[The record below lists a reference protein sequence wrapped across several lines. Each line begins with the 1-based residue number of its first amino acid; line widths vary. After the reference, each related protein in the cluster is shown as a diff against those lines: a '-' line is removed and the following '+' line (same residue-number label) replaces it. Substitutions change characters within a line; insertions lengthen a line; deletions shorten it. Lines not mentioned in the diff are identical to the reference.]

1 MKQAFSHNSYLVFS
15 GFPPPNCLLMNLA
28 RFLSII
34 SSAVR
39 PSLPFSTAFFEAV
52 CEAALVWSPPETP
65 ENRWKRKNGHTNKLI
80 KHWKRHLLPTDSSLT
95 VLTFLFGIFTFLP
108 SLLLA
113 FVSILCLNHRL
124 HSFLGFLGHVESP
137 HWDGGLGFAA
147 VLRLP
152 AKIVIVVFYLK
163 VP

>member
-1 MKQAFSHNSYLVFS
+1 MGLYLKWKRHFHTIHNVSYLVFS

-34 SSAVR
+34 SSADR

-80 KHWKRHLLPTDSSLT
+80 TTESATYSQLTRLSQFSPSFLAFLL
-95 VLTFLFGIFTFLP
+95 FLP
-108 SLLLA
+108 PCSLFLSPS
-113 FVSILCLNHRL
+113 FVSIID
-124 HSFLGFLGHVESP
+124 FTVF
-137 HWDGGLGFAA
+137 WDFWDMSK
-147 VLRLP
+147 VL
-152 AKIVIVVFYLK
+152 IVTGALALLLSSASLQK
-163 VP
+163 L